1 MNKLITL
8 DDIKAVRQIS
18 SNVDNVESIDPY
30 IIEAQIIDL
39 RKLLGVK
46 FFNVFRKEIETTP
59 TPPDRATDILN
70 GCKYFVD
77 ETEIEFA
84 GIKPLIAYYAYAR
97 ALPNLGKRVTRTG
110 AVKKINNFS
119 DPVEKDELADMII
132 EAKSIAKV
140 FEEDLLY
147 FLHNNKETYP
157 EFFAL
162 SGKGSI
168 RPGIRITSVGGC
180 DYE

>member
-1 MNKLITL
+1 MNKLITVN
-8 DDIKAVRQIS
+8 DIKAVRQIS

-30 IIEAQIIDL
+30 IIESQIVDL

-70 GCKYFVD
+70 GCKYIVD
-77 ETEIEFA
+77 DIEIEFA

-110 AVKKINNFS
+110 AVKKLNNFS
-119 DPVEKDELADMII
+119 DPVEKGELADMVI
-132 EAKSIAKV
+132 EAKSLAKV
-140 FEEDLLY
+140 YEEDLLY
-147 FLHNNKETYP
+147 FLNNNKETYP
-157 EFFAL
+157 EFFDL
-162 SGKGSI
+162 PGQGSI
-168 RPGIRITSVGGC
+168 KPAIRISSVGGC